1 MKMLQWC
8 FGMMVTLT
16 ACGTPAITT
25 NLVPNPPRP
34 SAQPSATPS
43 GQPQATLTGN
53 WTGTGLLLE
62 RVGNETFDEFR
73 TRISDEFK
81 ASGEAPNAL
90 RTNGPNDPGSGTLAL
105 QANGSA
111 TLTLQGSTAQTINW
125 TLNANLLSL
134 TGTAYPELPVAPNQG
149 SFLLF
154 TRSEPGSGN
163 ADLDREIRKPF
174 FLVSLFRRN

>member
-1 MKMLQWC
+1 MKTLQLC
-8 FGMMVTLT
+8 FGWVVALT

-43 GQPQATLTGN
+43 GQPQATLAGN

-62 RVGNETFDEFR
+62 RLGNESFDEFR
-73 TRISDEFK
+73 TRITDEFK

-90 RTNGPNDPGSGTLAL
+90 RTHGANEPGSGTLTL
-105 QANGSA
+105 ETNGSA
-111 TLTLQGSTAQTINW
+111 ALTLQGNTAQNVNW
-125 TLNANLLSL
+125 VLNANLLSL
-134 TGTAYPELPVAPNQG
+134 TGSTYPDLPVAPNQG

-154 TRSEPGSGN
+154 PRNEPGSGN
-163 ADLDREIRKPF
+163 TELDSEIRKPF